1 MTRSF
6 NSTSKSVCLT
16 NVLNPDAFM
25 LSQRPQLIVTSTT
38 WKPLS
43 LQQQSRAG
51 GAAAQRQEFRP
62 PARYPII
69 SECCPPLYGPRWLS
83 PSHLNLAKSKRAC
96 PSSPQAALYTSPLL
110 YSHWPGFYGLFNG
123 CCSKKPKVSSH
134 KRKGEL
140 ILEGRWQPL
149 LTLAKSSPSLMTS
162 SIYLFIYCYCGP
174 FLSSL
179 LTLLQ
184 YCFCFMF
191 WFFGHETCG
200 ISAPWPEMEPTPPAL
215 EGGVL
220 TTGQPGKSHDF
231 LKGSSSVRPSL

>member
-83 PSHLNLAKSKRAC
+83 PSHLTLAKSKRAC

-110 YSHWPGFYGLFNG
+110 SSHWPGFYGLFNG

-162 SIYLFIYCYCGP
+162 SIYLFIYLLLLWTISIIFIDFVTILLLFYVLVFWP
-174 FLSSL
+174 RDMRDLSSL
-179 LTLLQ
+179 IRDRTHTPRIGRRSLNHWTAR
-184 YCFCFMF
+184 
-191 WFFGHETCG
+191 EV
-200 ISAPWPEMEPTPPAL
+200 PWLP
-215 EGGVL
+215 
-220 TTGQPGKSHDF
+220 
-231 LKGSSSVRPSL
+231 